1 MLELLNNYSLS
12 EIVIFIIMLA
22 FSLKG
27 VIDFYDWA
35 TKRIRE
41 PINKEQSEREMRQK
55 VLDTLESHNKQ
66 IMEMSKAINILLE
79 SDRDDIKS

>member
-12 EIVIFIIMLA
+12 EIIIFVIMLA

-27 VIDFYDWA
+27 IIDFYDWA
-35 TKRIRE
+35 KKRIRE
-41 PINKEQSEREMRQK
+41 PINKEQSEYEMKQK
-55 VLDTLESHNKQ
+55 ILNTLESHDQQ
-66 IMEMSKAINILLE
+66 ITEMSKAINILIE